1 MYWKT
6 TLFFYTAL
14 VIDTTLVS
22 DNFLRFRKNL
32 LERIWKLITTIN
44 DKIKNEKLHCDSDRE
59 ATKISALSSGK
70 VDKYEYPK
78 DEDILTSD
86 QSRIIEQANFTYFS
100 FGEAF
105 GKQFKIQILT
115 IKDAIPENILNE
127 ETKNRLKKLKKKV
140 DRENLVCRTNEYIYS
155 FKNFRAINSFD
166 RDIYKDKITLKE
178 ADEDQSNLLF
188 EIMDSKKKRP
198 QNPEKKQGKKMFLKI
213 YMHFLRVE
221 KEFLM
226 LLKVKY
232 FQLKL
237 KVRVFQTRFLT
248 ILISNINS

>member
-1 MYWKT
+1 M
-6 TLFFYTAL
+6 
-14 VIDTTLVS
+14 
-22 DNFLRFRKNL
+22 
-32 LERIWKLITTIN
+32 TIN

-86 QSRIIEQANFTYFS
+86 QSRIIEQANFTYS
-100 FGEAF
+100 SLGEAF
-105 GKQFKIQILT
+105 EKQFKIQILT

-127 ETKNRLKKLKKKV
+127 KTKNKLNKIKEIKKKV

-166 RDIYKDKITLKE
+166 RDIHKDKITLKE
-178 ADEDQSNLLF
+178 TDEDQSNLLF
-188 EIMDSKKKRP
+188 VIMDFKKKRP
-198 QNPEKKQGKKMFLKI
+198 QKKQKKKMFLKL

-226 LLKVKY
+226 LLK
-232 FQLKL
+232 
-237 KVRVFQTRFLT
+237 
-248 ILISNINS
+248 